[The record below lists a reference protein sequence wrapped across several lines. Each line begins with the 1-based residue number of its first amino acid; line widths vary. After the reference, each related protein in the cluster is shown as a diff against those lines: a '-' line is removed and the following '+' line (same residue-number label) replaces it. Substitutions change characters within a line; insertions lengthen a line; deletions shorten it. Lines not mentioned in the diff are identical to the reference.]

1 MVANFGRFLLQ
12 DSEYDC
18 PAGEEVD
25 GLLDE
30 ADYCQLPQFGPS
42 CRRRWVNLWQITFSC
57 FYLLQQPRGEIQ
69 GGGCGPR
76 CPGRSKTRHQDR

>member
-18 PAGEEVD
+18 LAGEEVD

-42 CRRRWVNLWQITFSC
+42 CRRRWCESVANHIFMFLSPSATE
-57 FYLLQQPRGEIQ
+57 G
-69 GGGCGPR
+69 
-76 CPGRSKTRHQDR
+76 